1 MSESTH
7 FMTPIM
13 FCVRLEVPKVQE
25 MARTKQEFE
34 ARHSFQTNQLGNAI
48 VPRWK
53 MPCEGYQEA
62 LRFIQLSLILNIGA
76 CRLAIPKVYN
86 GTLQKHPILL
96 IMPEIEVNLKHCG
109 SVKPIRKV
117 YHATDR
123 YVIGTYIAAPVA
135 PKYIAPNTGPRL
147 GRAGV
152 CVVILMSWSS
162 EDHERSSSPFSYHIY
177 PRPLISAPHR
187 APVIQASSPKVHISI
202 NKSDLGFVG
211 DPSLYL
217 NYAVFLQS
225 KPKTTKYNAVSTGKG
240 AMRLSMSAGLC

>member
-25 MARTKQEFE
+25 MAHTKQEFE
-34 ARHSFQTNQLGNAI
+34 AQHSFQTNQLGNAI

-96 IMPEIEVNLKHCG
+96 IMPEIEVNLKHRG
-109 SVKPIRKV
+109 SVKPIRKGLSCDGSICNRHV
-117 YHATDR
+117 HSRSRCTQIHCTQHGTE
-123 YVIGTYIAAPVA
+123 IG
-135 PKYIAPNTGPRL
+135 KSGRL
-147 GRAGV
+147 
-152 CVVILMSWSS
+152 CCHLDVV
-162 EDHERSSSPFSYHIY
+162 
-177 PRPLISAPHR
+177 
-187 APVIQASSPKVHISI
+187 
-202 NKSDLGFVG
+202 
-211 DPSLYL
+211 
-217 NYAVFLQS
+217 VFRGS
-225 KPKTTKYNAVSTGKG
+225 
-240 AMRLSMSAGLC
+240 